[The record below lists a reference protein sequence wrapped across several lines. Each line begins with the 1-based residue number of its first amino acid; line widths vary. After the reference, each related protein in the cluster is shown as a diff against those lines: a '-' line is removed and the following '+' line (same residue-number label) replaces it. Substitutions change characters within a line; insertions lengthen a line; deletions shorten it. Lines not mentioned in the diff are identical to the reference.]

1 MKSNLRITIDT
12 ELYPSVNVHI
22 HNITRM
28 IFKEYEADLYYFDTT
43 NKAFTKDQTIDY
55 PFLNIIEI
63 KKSFFSDK
71 K

>member
-1 MKSNLRITIDT
+1 
-12 ELYPSVNVHI
+12 
-22 HNITRM
+22 M
-28 IFKEYEADLYYFDTT
+28 IFKEYEADLYHFDTT